1 MKILITGGAGFI
13 GSELSLKLV
22 KLGHSV
28 YVIDKLS
35 PQIHGSNPVESEL
48 YKKIEGKVFFK
59 KADLSVEESW
69 YLLERE
75 FDVIFHL
82 ASETGTFQSMSNS
95 SSHIINNI
103 LPTTILGDLLYR
115 GVIKCNHIVF
125 SSSRSVYGESDSVG
139 SKESDSLHPK
149 SVYAITKKTQEEI
162 FFNSFSEQKISCL
175 RLQNVYGNGQ
185 SLKNPYTGVLSIF
198 SNAILHGKDI
208 TLFSDGKM
216 TRDFVHISDVVDS
229 FVLMLDREG
238 FQKEIYNVGSA
249 DSVTILHLATRLKDI
264 YESDIDININGQEL
278 SGDVRN
284 CFANID
290 KISELGFE
298 PKVSFE
304 EGINE
309 FANWVKSLKN
319 IEYNNYEEVISSYR

>member
-22 KLGHSV
+22 SLGHIV
-28 YVIDKLS
+28 YVIDKLT
-35 PQIHGSNPVESEL
+35 PQIHGEDSDL

-59 KADLSVEESW
+59 KADLSLEESW
-69 YLLERE
+69 ILPERE
-75 FDVIFHL
+75 FDAIIHL

-103 LPTTILGDLLYR
+103 LPTTILNDLLNR
-115 GVIKCNHIVF
+115 EVIKCDHIIF
-125 SSSRSVYGESDSVG
+125 ASSRSVYGESKEGFG
-139 SKESDSLHPK
+139 SREVDILKPK
-149 SVYAITKKTQEEI
+149 SVYAITKRTQEDI
-162 FFNSFSEQKISCL
+162 LFNSFENQKVSCL

-208 TLFSDGKM
+208 SIFSDGKM
-216 TRDFVHISDVVDS
+216 TRDFVHISDVIDA

-238 FQKEIYNVGSA
+238 KQKEIYNVGSG
-249 DSVTILHLATRLKDI
+249 DSVTILYLANKLKEI
-264 YESDIDININGQEL
+264 YQSDIDIIITGKEL

-284 CFANID
+284 CYANIERIS
-290 KISELGFE
+290 KIGFE
-298 PKVSFE
+298 PKVSFDQ
-304 EGINE
+304 GVSD
-309 FANWVKSLKN
+309 FAKWVLSLEN
-319 IEYNNYEEVISSYR
+319 IEYNNYEEVISSYH